1 MHLDLLS
8 GGAARG
14 LVDAAQSEFTAA
26 TGCAVRATFSA
37 VGAMQDK
44 LLAGEACDLVILT
57 APMIDALARSDHVL
71 RDSVAPLG
79 RVATGVAVRSGAA
92 IPDVSGGDALRQTL
106 RAATSLYVPDTVRS
120 TAGIH
125 VLKVLRLLGIDAEV
139 AARLRE
145 FPNGATAMSEL
156 ARSTDSAAVGITQV
170 SEIIATPGVVLV
182 ASLPVGFE
190 LATVYS
196 VAVCARTREP
206 ELARRFAQR
215 LAGPHMAVTR
225 ARCGFED

>member
-14 LVDAAQSEFTAA
+14 LVNAAQDEFTVA
-26 TGCAVRATFSA
+26 TGSALRATFSA

-57 APMIDALARSDHVL
+57 APMIDALARSNHVL

-79 RVATGVAVRSGAA
+79 RVATGVAVRSGVAV
-92 IPDVSGGDALRQTL
+92 PDVSGGDALRQTL
-106 RAATSLYVPDTVRS
+106 RVASSIYVPDTARS

-125 VLKVLRLLGIDAEV
+125 VQTVLRLLAIDAEV

-145 FPNGATAMSEL
+145 FPNGATAMTEL
-156 ARSTDSAAVGITQV
+156 ARSADAAAVGITQV

-182 ASLPVGFE
+182 AALPAGFE

-196 VAVCARTREP
+196 VAVCTRAREP
-206 ELARRFAQR
+206 ALARRFAQL
-215 LAGPHMAVTR
+215 LAGPQTAAAR

>member
-14 LVDAAQSEFTAA
+14 LVNAMQGAFTSA
-26 TGCAVRATFSA
+26 TGCELRATFSA

-57 APMIDALARSDHVL
+57 APMVDALARSGHVL
-71 RDSVAPLG
+71 GDSIAALG
-79 RVATGVAVRSGAA
+79 SVATGIAVRSSDAVPGVANA
-92 IPDVSGGDALRQTL
+92 DALRQTL
-106 RAATSLYVPDTVRS
+106 RAAAAIYVPDTVRS

-125 VLKVLRLLGIDAEV
+125 VLKVLRLLEIDVEV

-145 FPNGATAMSEL
+145 FPNGATAMAAL
-156 ARSTDSAAVGITQV
+156 ARSTDSAPIGLTQA

-182 ASLPVGFE
+182 ASLPPGFE
-190 LATVYS
+190 LETVY
-196 VAVCARTREP
+196 VVGVCVSAREP
-206 ELARRFAQR
+206 ALARNFAQL
-215 LAGPHMAVTR
+215 LASPQSAAVR
-225 ARCGFED
+225 ARCGFDD